1 MDGDTMHRAAIGIGI
16 GALVGAALAAYVS
29 LHRIGQRVALRDPLR
44 PADVIVAV
52 AGTRGNI
59 AYLDAKIRTAVR
71 LYSDGWAPCI
81 LFSGRFSRKVG
92 DRFKPIP
99 LDELEQAVA
108 QERIDPSHLPSARET
123 WDAALGANYMR
134 ERAIALGVPAD
145 RIITEEQSLHT
156 RENAAFTASIVV
168 EHSMKRIILV
178 ASPFHQLR
186 TYRAFREALPQGTV
200 EITNYHAETSEWHPT
215 WWFLSASARQLVTGE
230 LRRIRKYHPLE
241 AAPPSNSIPTDKN
254 DHIHEQR

>member
-1 MDGDTMHRAAIGIGI
+1 MDGDMMHRAAIGIGL
-16 GALVGAALAAYVS
+16 GALAGAALAAYVS
-29 LHRIGQRVALRDPLR
+29 LYRIGQLVALRDPLR

-52 AGTRGNI
+52 AGTRGNL

-71 LYSDGWAPCI
+71 LYSDGWAPRI

-92 DRFKPIP
+92 EHFTPIP
-99 LDELEQAVA
+99 VDKLEQAVA
-108 QERIDPSHLPSARET
+108 QGRIDLSDLPSARET
-123 WDAALGANYMR
+123 WDAALGAHYMR

-178 ASPFHQLR
+178 TSPFHQLR
-186 TYRAFREALPQGTV
+186 TYRAFREALPRGTV
-200 EITNYHAETSEWHPT
+200 EVINYHAETSEWHPT
-215 WWFLSASARQLVTGE
+215 RWFLSAAARQLVTGE
-230 LRRIRKYHPLE
+230 LRRIRKYRAQE
-241 AAPPSNSIPTDKN
+241 AASPPTRIPS
-254 DHIHEQR
+254 H